1 MSASFEIQKSIFT
14 VLNNGLVVPVYD
26 NVPDNALMPYVVI
39 GDDTLIDF
47 DTDGKTGFEV
57 TVTIHAWSNYRGRA
71 QVKGLLG
78 EIYFLL
84 HRKDYVIIGYT
95 LIGSDCEFE
104 ETILESDGVTRH
116 GIQRFRLF
124 LIKES

>member
-1 MSASFEIQKSIFT
+1 
-14 VLNNGLVVPVYD
+14 
-26 NVPDNALMPYVVI
+26 MPYVVI

-57 TVTIHAWSNYRGRA
+57 TVTIHSWSDYRGRA

-78 EIYFLL
+78 EIYLLL

-95 LIGSDCEFE
+95 LVGSDCEFE